1 MKNVLR
7 ACVVFALLLANASA
21 SAQTPQQRIESAIAD
36 LRAAAAAEEKSNPQ
50 WKDFGADLTA
60 RIGDAERDLRAGRL
74 YSAVEFVGRS
84 RIFLE
89 ANRSGARAAKE
100 GMEGFQSE
108 WNKAHSANPT
118 NVKFV
123 VTPDSTDAAIVRAFS
138 QSAQLRGPV
147 LITAAKSYA
156 EVTSAESGFYYL
168 GEGGANVAWSRAVRV
183 FDLPVTGAP
192 WQARS
197 LQTEL
202 AVLQGKVNALFKPP
216 LSQDKHPVFIRLNS
230 TLKFAEELNDAGLY
244 YGALQQYL
252 DATQT
257 FTSLQASGESLPDV
271 AALRATA
278 NEAAERLS
286 KSRQDASIALFFVQR
301 AQSLLASDQPAEAYV
316 RSAAAILNGVVPA
329 YDATLAPAPTLAA
342 APTQRVVDIT
352 LVRWPFT

>member
-118 NVKFV
+118 
-123 VTPDSTDAAIVRAFS
+123 
-138 QSAQLRGPV
+138 
-147 LITAAKSYA
+147 
-156 EVTSAESGFYYL
+156 
-168 GEGGANVAWSRAVRV
+168 
-183 FDLPVTGAP
+183 
-192 WQARS
+192 
-197 LQTEL
+197 
-202 AVLQGKVNALFKPP
+202 
-216 LSQDKHPVFIRLNS
+216 
-230 TLKFAEELNDAGLY
+230 
-244 YGALQQYL
+244 
-252 DATQT
+252 
-257 FTSLQASGESLPDV
+257 
-271 AALRATA
+271 
-278 NEAAERLS
+278 
-286 KSRQDASIALFFVQR
+286 
-301 AQSLLASDQPAEAYV
+301 
-316 RSAAAILNGVVPA
+316 
-329 YDATLAPAPTLAA
+329 
-342 APTQRVVDIT
+342 
-352 LVRWPFT
+352 